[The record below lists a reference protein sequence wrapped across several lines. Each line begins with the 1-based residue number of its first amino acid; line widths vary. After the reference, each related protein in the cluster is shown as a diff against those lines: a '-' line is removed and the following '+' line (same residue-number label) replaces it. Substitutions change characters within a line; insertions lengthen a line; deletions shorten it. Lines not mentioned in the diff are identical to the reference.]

1 MSASV
6 NEPFLLS
13 SFELPKKASKL
24 KRSSASSIYVSHDGS
39 VKEGSAT
46 VAVHGDGVHV
56 LDVSIGLR
64 PSVTGLYIDTN

>member
-13 SFELPKKASKL
+13 AFELPKKAAKSK
-24 KRSSASSIYVSHDGS
+24 RGNSSPIYVSHDS
-39 VKEGSAT
+39 STKEGSAT

-56 LDVSIGLR
+56 LDVSMKSELFAH
-64 PSVTGLYIDTN
+64 PLM